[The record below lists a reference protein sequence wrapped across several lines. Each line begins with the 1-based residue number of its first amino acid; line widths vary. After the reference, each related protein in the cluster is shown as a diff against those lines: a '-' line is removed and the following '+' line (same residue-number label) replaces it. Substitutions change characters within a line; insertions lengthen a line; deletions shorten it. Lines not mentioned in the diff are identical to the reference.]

1 MDSETFSKSSALSW
15 DTQDFLQQEEEKDRK
30 EKTESAK
37 QPVKLP
43 LSHAKQAY
51 VVPWARKLYDKEKSE
66 VDHYRNLRE
75 RFHNGPF
82 YSVLDSASSS
92 AKKGTAARANFDPFH
107 GMPSYSGKY
116 QKKHR
121 TMPKIDA
128 ENGPHEFG
136 TYAWK
141 YIGS

>member
-1 MDSETFSKSSALSW
+1 MDSQTFAHLKSFSW
-15 DTQDFLQQEEEKDRK
+15 DTQDFLQQKEEEDNK
-30 EKTESAK
+30 EKTESAG
-37 QPVKLP
+37 PSAELP
-43 LSHAKQAY
+43 SSRAKQDY
-51 VVPWARKLYDKEKSE
+51 VVPWARKLSDKEKSE
-66 VDHYRNLRE
+66 VDHYRRLRE
-75 RFHNGPF
+75 RNHNGPF

-92 AKKGTAARANFDPFH
+92 AKKGTAARANFDPFT

-136 TYAWK
+136 TYFWK
-141 YIGS
+141 